1 MEFALSIEEMAF
13 ALGHAGGAETAA
25 GYLTAITGQ
34 VTEDNMAG
42 RLSPR

>member
-1 MEFALSIEEMAF
+1 MEFTLSIEEMAF